1 MDFIYKEKG
10 LPKDYETCISKIT
23 VLKNLYTFT
32 SNKGFKNVYTIG
44 RDIQPLK
51 KGLKKIFMILICL

>member
-32 SNKGFKNVYTIG
+32 SNKGFRPV
-44 RDIQPLK
+44 L
-51 KGLKKIFMILICL
+51 ILNCRF